1 MYEEYKKNLL
11 LVNSNLNSRPIP
23 IIALQTFRKLWQQL
37 TPEIKLL
44 NHASDLCDT
53 CYGFDTK
60 LMSTKDKDEIANINF
75 EYEKH
80 KKIAKHEREHYNNII
95 TKGKTDFSINHICY
109 DCCGSLFSSTN
120 WINLFQV
127 SF

>member
-1 MYEEYKKNLL
+1 VYEEYKKNLL

-37 TPEIKLL
+37 TPVIKFL

-60 LMSTKDKDEIANINF
+60 LMSTKVKMKLQTLILNMKSI
-75 EYEKH
+75 
-80 KKIAKHEREHYNNII
+80 KKLQCVKENII
-95 TKGKTDFSINHICY
+95 TILLQKVKLI
-109 DCCGSLFSSTN
+109 
-120 WINLFQV
+120 FQ
-127 SF
+127 